1 MKEEGSEDLFPAYS
15 SPGIWGNGY
24 NSDSILYVGLS
35 VGESNWIRGPFRL
48 KLLYYLVIKP
58 RTPTELA
65 SLERKHLS
73 DVSRGL
79 GKLRREGLVEYEWTG
94 ARERYYKATHEG
106 YVILYAALRQ
116 GR

>member
-1 MKEEGSEDLFPAYS
+1 LAIG
-15 SPGIWGNGY
+15 
-24 NSDSILYVGLS
+24 DSV
-35 VGESNWIRGPFRL
+35 EFHGPFKL
-48 KLLYYLVIKP
+48 KLLYYLVIRP

-65 SLERKHLS
+65 SLENKHLS

-79 GKLRREGLVEYEWTG
+79 SRLRAEGLVEYEWSG

-106 YVILYAALRQ
+106 YIMLYAALRQ